1 MQLLQPE
8 QSAHSSEPNAP
19 LPLVIIR
26 VWHQAAQIFSRGP
39 VSSLHRLGCLAYVG
53 HSFSGAYA
61 LSAVQ
66 CASREAAEKRA
77 HSGDSDWHWHTS
89 GGVWRSSNA
98 TFVTGSEQTWAFYVS
113 FALLKS
119 HPTKR
124 NLSQIR
130 WDCRGAVFFCCCCFC
145 AKSVTSKCVLV
156 CRRRR
161 CPLWTKRTTLKVII
175 GRVRLIAWSRHL
187 AGSSDP
193 LWRVSGTERSCS
205 DVNLCG
211 RQREEIKNR
220 WLKWL
225 TATKITIMMK
235 ACCWLWLRCSTVSF
249 LCPCCIFTPFLP
261 ELLHSFTWFSK
272 RIPIEGHEGHIL
284 QET

>member
-1 MQLLQPE
+1 MSILCQFC
-8 QSAHSSEPNAP
+8 P
-19 LPLVIIR
+19 LEITSNPKK
-26 VWHQAAQIFSRGP
+26 
-39 VSSLHRLGCLAYVG
+39 
-53 HSFSGAYA
+53 SFSNQMG
-61 LSAVQ
+61 LSG
-66 CASREAAEKRA
+66 R
-77 HSGDSDWHWHTS
+77 
-89 GGVWRSSNA
+89 
-98 TFVTGSEQTWAFYVS
+98 
-113 FALLKS
+113 
-119 HPTKR
+119 
-124 NLSQIR
+124 
-130 WDCRGAVFFCCCCFC
+130 VFFVVVVFC

-187 AGSSDP
+187 ACSSDP

-211 RQREEIKNR
+211 RQREEIKNL

-225 TATKITIMMK
+225 TATKITSMMK

-261 ELLHSFTWFSK
+261 ELLHSFTWFST
-272 RIPIEGHEGHIL
+272 RIPIEGHERHIL